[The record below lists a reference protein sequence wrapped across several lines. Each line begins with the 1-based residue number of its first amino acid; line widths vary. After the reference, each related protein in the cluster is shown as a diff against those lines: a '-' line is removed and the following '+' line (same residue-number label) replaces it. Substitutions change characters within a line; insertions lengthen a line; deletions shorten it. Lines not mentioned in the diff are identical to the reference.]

1 MVQKFSVVA
10 FTTAGKLFIGE
21 ETRQASNE
29 LKIAHQK
36 QVYYETEGSEEDKAA
51 IASNFE
57 KP

>member
-36 QVYYETEGSEEDKAA
+36 
-51 IASNFE
+51 
-57 KP
+57 